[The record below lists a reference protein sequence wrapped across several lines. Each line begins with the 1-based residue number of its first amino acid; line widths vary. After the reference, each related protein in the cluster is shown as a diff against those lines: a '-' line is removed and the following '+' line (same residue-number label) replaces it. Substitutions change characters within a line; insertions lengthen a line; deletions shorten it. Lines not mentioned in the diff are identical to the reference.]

1 MIKIL
6 SDTLHHATL
15 ITPNQSR
22 AHWKPS
28 ERFDNRHDAALEAH
42 RLGQGHL

>member
-6 SDTLHHATL
+6 SDTLHHATR
-15 ITPNQSR
+15 IPPQKGR
-22 AHWKPS
+22 AHWKPA
-28 ERFDNRHDAALEAH
+28 ERFDNRRSATLEAH